1 MRIGLAFLSMTLAAT
16 AVGCGLLHH
25 NSPAPPITGPAVI
38 ENPLSVPLLNEDY
51 MWNQI
56 VDTVDDYFKIERE
69 DRVRVMGGVVSEGR
83 IETFPETGSG
93 YLEPW
98 RRDSTRGPEKTL
110 ASLQSIRRRALVR
123 VAPGPEGY
131 QIFVTVLK
139 ELEDVS
145 RPEFSTVGGSTQR
158 HDGTIVRTSPIR
170 GAEAVTLG
178 WIQIGRDPS
187 LEQQILFEI
196 QYRLGAGQPSR
207 PPGAHG
213 LLHH

>member
-1 MRIGLAFLSMTLAAT
+1 M
-16 AVGCGLLHH
+16 
-25 NSPAPPITGPAVI
+25 I
-38 ENPLSVPLLNEDY
+38 ENPLSVPALDEDY
-51 MWNQI
+51 LWGQV
-56 VDTVDDYFKIERE
+56 VDTIDDYFKIERE
-69 DRVRVMGGVVSEGR
+69 DRVRVVGGVVSEGR

-98 RRDSTRGPEKTL
+98 RRDSTRGPEKLL

-123 VAPGPEGY
+123 VAPGPDGY
-131 QIFVTVLK
+131 LIFVTVLK

-145 RPEFSTVGGSTQR
+145 RPEFSTIGGSAQR
-158 HDGTIVRTSPIR
+158 HDGTLVRTNPVR
-170 GAEAVTLG
+170 GAHAVTLG

-196 QYRLGAGQPSR
+196 QYRLAAGSPQR